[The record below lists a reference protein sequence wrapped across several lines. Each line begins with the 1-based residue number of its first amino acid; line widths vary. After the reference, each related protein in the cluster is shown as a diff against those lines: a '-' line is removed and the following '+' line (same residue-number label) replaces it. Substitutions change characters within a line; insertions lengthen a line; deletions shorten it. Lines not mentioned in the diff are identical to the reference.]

1 MPEAAMADLRLKIG
15 EPHVIASGAG
25 VEEWPRNRLT
35 GLGHFLTHPDEQD
48 TVENNTA
55 SGLLGK

>member
-1 MPEAAMADLRLKIG
+1 MADLRLKIG